1 MNRDSQ
7 NGDKR
12 EFSRV
17 ATRPRARLSLSDG
30 EELLLAEVIDVSLGG
45 VLLKGECDA
54 DAGTDVILEI
64 MLGEDPEENVISA
77 KGKIARNDERGIAV
91 EFADLEGSDS
101 LEHLRNLVL
110 YNSTAPQTIEE
121 EFRQHSGISR
131 KTRPL
136 S

>member
-1 MNRDSQ
+1 MNWESR

-17 ATRPRARLSLSDG
+17 ATRPRARLSLSNG

-45 VLLKGECDA
+45 VLLNGESTA
-54 DAGTDVILEI
+54 GAGTDVVVEI

-77 KGKIARNDERGIAV
+77 SGKIARNDERGIAV
-91 EFADLEGSDS
+91 EFADLEGADS

-136 S
+136 D